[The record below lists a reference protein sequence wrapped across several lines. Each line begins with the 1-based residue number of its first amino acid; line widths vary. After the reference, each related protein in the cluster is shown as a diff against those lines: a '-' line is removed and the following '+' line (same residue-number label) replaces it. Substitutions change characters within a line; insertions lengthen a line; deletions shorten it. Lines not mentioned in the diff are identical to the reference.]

1 MSRKLMVVMV
11 AIFLVAL
18 MAAPSF
24 AGGKMGFGGKAGLN
38 LAKFWGTDA
47 GGAGSRTGFALG
59 GYIDLPFS
67 PNIAFHP
74 EVMYWQGGTSANLGS
89 IDGTFKMDYVQIPV
103 LLLFRVPSE
112 GSQVVPMFYI
122 GPSFGVKMGAK
133 VKVAAGGQSGEVDIE
148 NAKSLDVAIAFGG
161 GAEVAMG
168 ANRLTF
174 DVRYTLGVT
183 KAFEEAMVQEDDKL
197 YVTWDDG
204 SAPSIMNGTISI
216 LVGFGL

>member
-1 MSRKLMVVMV
+1 
-11 AIFLVAL
+11 

-24 AGGKMGFGGKAGLN
+24 AGGKIGFGGKAGLN

-47 GGAGSRTGFALG
+47 GGAGNRTGFAIG

-74 EVMYWQGGTSANLGS
+74 EVMYWQGGTSADFGS
-89 IDGTFKMDYVQIPV
+89 VDGTFKMDYVQIPV
-103 LLLFRVPSE
+103 LFMFRVPSE
-112 GSQVVPMFYI
+112 GSEVVPMFYI

-133 VKVAAGGQSGEVDIE
+133 VKASAGGQSGEMDIE

-161 GAEVAMG
+161 GAEVTMG
-168 ANRLTF
+168 ANKLTL
-174 DVRYTLGVT
+174 DLRYTLGVT
-183 KAFEEAMVQEDDKL
+183 KAFEEEIDQDVDKL
-197 YVTWDDG
+197 YLTLPDG

-216 LVGFGL
+216 LIGFGI